1 MCPHYR
7 VKSRCSECIA
17 DEMKNVVLS
26 YPRGQ
31 AWNMK
36 RPSLEGDAANAA
48 AARASGAGS
57 PTNRGVRKDLRT
69 DARGIKSPGAAKSPE
84 PGDPVP
90 PAPGAPAPM
99 PGDKVLG
106 VPQEAP
112 LGWEN
117 ERAHL
122 KQQIESL
129 RAAVRYMPRAHVV
142 RLCVFCVRADQSR

>member
-36 RPSLEGDAANAA
+36 RPSLESDAANAA
-48 AARASGAGS
+48 AAAAARAGGAGS
-57 PTNRGVRKDLRT
+57 PTNRGARKDVRP
-69 DARGIKSPGAAKSPE
+69 DVRGIKVPGAKSPE

-90 PAPGAPAPM
+90 SPGAPAPM
-99 PGDKVLG
+99 PGDRVLG

-122 KQQIESL
+122 KQQIEAL
-129 RAAVRYMPRAHVV
+129 RATVRYMPLARV
-142 RLCVFCVRADQSR
+142 RV